1 MHRADTALAWQIV
14 LNTLDVERSTA
25 VLGALLHAPA
35 LLRAVQPAAELVRER
50 FLDAADR
57 AIAWANVHDGAT
69 WHSVTPG
76 CRAFVVGDFVART
89 LKTHGLSERR
99 YTQALLLILSVY
111 SRDYEHERH
120 ESAEPVQRM
129 VVDMLR
135 NNVHVSLMH
144 LLQGRQVL
152 PSRELVRL
160 SSYLL
165 FNFLYAEDK
174 GAIEE
179 VFHVRVTRELERGV
193 PRADIPLFFFT
204 CIDRLL
210 EHKVRANRF
219 FVLSTDYF
227 LHFLFGH
234 PQDIED
240 LPVLVAELLQRGN
253 ARVVGGSIRQAL
265 ANEDQ
270 QRDSPVIAH
279 DGVNLGQ
286 AIEGC
291 MPRPSLEQFL
301 ERCWDAGVTQ
311 RYEQVVM
318 FFMDMLYCLCPVL
331 RRVIGEQFLARYGKN
346 SGIDRAEFWCRRVCM
361 ARFVYDAS
369 EISMRS

>member
-1 MHRADTALAWQIV
+1 
-14 LNTLDVERSTA
+14 
-25 VLGALLHAPA
+25 
-35 LLRAVQPAAELVRER
+35 
-50 FLDAADR
+50 
-57 AIAWANVHDGAT
+57 
-69 WHSVTPG
+69 
-76 CRAFVVGDFVART
+76 
-89 LKTHGLSERR
+89 
-99 YTQALLLILSVY
+99 
-111 SRDYEHERH
+111 
-120 ESAEPVQRM
+120 
-129 VVDMLR
+129 
-135 NNVHVSLMH
+135 
-144 LLQGRQVL
+144 
-152 PSRELVRL
+152 
-160 SSYLL
+160 
-165 FNFLYAEDK
+165 NFLYAEDK

-240 LPVLVAELLQRGN
+240 LPVLVAELLRREGAAIAHDGVN
-253 ARVVGGSIRQAL
+253 VRQAL

-270 QRDSPVIAH
+270 QCDSPVIAQR
-279 DGVNLGQ
+279 GVNLGQ

-301 ERCWDAGVTQ
+301 ERCWDAGMTQ

-318 FFMDMLYCLCPVL
+318 FFMDMLYCLCPGL
-331 RRVIGEQFLARYGKN
+331 RRVIGEQFLARYGEK
-346 SGIDRAEFWCRRVCM
+346 S
-361 ARFVYDAS
+361 
-369 EISMRS
+369 